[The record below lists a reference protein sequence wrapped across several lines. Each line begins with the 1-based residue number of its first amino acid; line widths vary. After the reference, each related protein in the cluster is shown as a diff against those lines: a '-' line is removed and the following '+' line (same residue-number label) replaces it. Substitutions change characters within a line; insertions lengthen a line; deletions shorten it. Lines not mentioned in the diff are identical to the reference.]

1 MVGLGRLGELGLLG
15 EHAAQHVSAI
25 AARLEDDDDGVVIA
39 AAQVFGK
46 LGPELA
52 TPHIGA
58 LAAKLEPL
66 DDDDGNQFLRQ
77 YAGFSLLTLGGKFAA
92 PHATA
97 IAAWV
102 VEDCDGQVC
111 GAAALTIA
119 SFDGEHAAA
128 LARALAARLGDDGR
142 LSAVEALGEIGEHAA
157 QYFSAIAAQLE
168 DDNSDLR
175 EASEDALEALREAS
189 EDALAQLGEH
199 KRKYNRGLWRK
210 AAILH
215 RLVSFWQHVTNMPG
229 SRAAKRARDH
239 FEGLR

>member
-1 MVGLGRLGELGLLG
+1 M
-15 EHAAQHVSAI
+15 
-25 AARLEDDDDGVVIA
+25 
-39 AAQVFGK
+39 
-46 LGPELA
+46 
-52 TPHIGA
+52 
-58 LAAKLEPL
+58 
-66 DDDDGNQFLRQ
+66 RQ
-77 YAGFSLLTLGGKFAA
+77 DAGFSLLNLGGKLAA

-102 VEDCDGQVC
+102 VEDDDAQVC
-111 GAAALTIA
+111 GAAALTI
-119 SFDGEHAAA
+119 SRFDGEHAAA
-128 LARALAARLGDDGR
+128 LARAIAARLGDDDPDVR
-142 LSAVEALGEIGEHAA
+142 RSAVETLGELGEHAA
-157 QYFSAIAAQLE
+157 QYYSAIAAQLE

-215 RLVSFWQHVTNMPG
+215 RLVSFWQHITYMPG

-239 FEGLR
+239 FEGSR